1 MERNNYYYHGLQN
14 PSKLSNI
21 LEEGILSRDYQRR
34 LNKDNF
40 SSANDFLEDEGT
52 NGLNTICVCEYN
64 TLSYYLFAVPN
75 ITLIIK
81 KDDSYKITHG
91 GLEGEIL
98 IENMIPKEDIIG
110 IGIRKLSSEEYNPSI
125 YKYILDINDNLKYF
139 NLPIYDLDTGTEV
152 TLKELLE
159 LFSYLTKNKN
169 LNVLLLGPIF
179 SGTRDITKEL
189 LKHNVIKYESKIM
202 DDKKEE
208 FIERYND
215 ERNNQ
220 NITLYN
226 DSLLD
231 YKKEFTK
238 EEWSKLLKELNT
250 TESKLK
256 DNYDIV
262 IHLYSFVSKY
272 KKIYGKDLPKEIKE
286 ILKKD
291 ENIDKEW
298 GKHDNYYT
306 IMPKENI
313 KDKLKEVIDIL
324 KDFI

>member
-1 MERNNYYYHGLQN
+1 ME
-14 PSKLSNI
+14 
-21 LEEGILSRDYQRR
+21 
-34 LNKDNF
+34 
-40 SSANDFLEDEGT
+40 
-52 NGLNTICVCEYN
+52 V
-64 TLSYYLFAVPN
+64 
-75 ITLIIK
+75 
-81 KDDSYKITHG
+81 
-91 GLEGEIL
+91 
-98 IENMIPKEDIIG
+98 
-110 IGIRKLSSEEYNPSI
+110 
-125 YKYILDINDNLKYF
+125 YILD
-139 NLPIYDLDTGTEV
+139 
-152 TLKELLE
+152 
-159 LFSYLTKNKN
+159 NKN

-262 IHLYSFVSKY
+262 IHLYSFVSVLKNLIII
-272 KKIYGKDLPKEIKE
+272 KLDKTAIIHNTKIINLDL
-286 ILKKD
+286 
-291 ENIDKEW
+291 
-298 GKHDNYYT
+298 
-306 IMPKENI
+306 
-313 KDKLKEVIDIL
+313 
-324 KDFI
+324 